1 MTLPNRIVVS
11 NSVGVRAHSRTKGK
25 VFAVDYGTK
34 EFPFY
39 ILSLKG
45 KVGRPKLE
53 DIKGYGVKT
62 KVRIQ
67 SVNTGR
73 VRTVTL
79 ASLVDRNI
87 RYLGRAEYLYT

>member
-11 NSVGVRAHSRTKGK
+11 RALGVRAHSRTKGK

-53 DIKGYGVKT
+53 DIKGQGLWRQDKGSDSIGQYGSRSYRHPRESRGSKY
-62 KVRIQ
+62 
-67 SVNTGR
+67 
-73 VRTVTL
+73 
-79 ASLVDRNI
+79 SLS
-87 RYLGRAEYLYT
+87 RAC